1 MTRLPWLLVPML
13 GGAAP
18 ILAQTPP
25 CCTITAIQAAT
36 ATVTAKVN
44 ANGNTFQ
51 FKVTNARTLA
61 GLKVNQAV
69 YANFTTHQV
78 SIDGRSA
85 CCTVGSGPTPPPGAP
100 HPAPPANTVPN
111 PHAGGRAGASSIPLI
126 LPAVTYGT
134 PQPASR
140 LRAPAADLQLPRY
153 DSRVIAARIGG
164 VSRSATIVHLRG
176 LDGIE
181 QAPGLPDGLRRL
193 LKMHVRTLPIGE
205 SDHYVVNLDLAKAW
219 FASHPAVPQDI
230 QPNDEDHNTH
240 SGCHKW
246 TWHCVGEVVAHGEQ
260 QTEQV
265 IAAATA
271 DWHHAIGELD
281 QVWNTIEGCFAD
293 ATISAGN
300 VPVQFSIAPGIDVD
314 LSHTAKTSSTSVT
327 LKGSAGLSFPIKSDF
342 SGQLDLF
349 YIPCLPFIVRPKAIT
364 AAGTFTVGEDLKLAA
379 SASGSFDK
387 TFTIPPTGGPRI
399 PIEVIP
405 IVIAGVPVAEM
416 DVSAYIEGD
425 IEVGG
430 TGEVDAK
437 LEVKDPHSTAFQFHC
452 DGHGCNG
459 EGHPIPDPLTTTE
472 SAGIKGTVFVRP
484 DIYTAL
490 QLDFDIDALS
500 VRAGPQP
507 YLLGQGA
514 GCIAGSA
521 TQSTSGTSSSSE
533 NHVLA
538 ADLDWGIDLRA
549 EALVAGK
556 RVGKSWI
563 DSITS
568 NKHLWWSDLAPGG
581 STALDALAVA
591 GPAVQHKATAIT
603 VRMPSCYPY
612 TNPVQYRISWTGSAA
627 PAANSACQ
635 WQGSQGVCLG
645 DPQKGLTFA
654 LTWPTTGSYA
664 VTVTA
669 YGDQHDHMLRVFTPA
684 PAPHAVTIN
693 VAAGP

>member
-1 MTRLPWLLVPML
+1 MTRLPWLL
-13 GGAAP
+13 AP
-18 ILAQTPP
+18 ILGGVVPGAAQTPP

-36 ATVTAKVN
+36 AMVTAKVN

-61 GLKVNQAV
+61 TLKVNQAV

-85 CCTVGSGPTPPPGAP
+85 CCTVASGPTPPGTAL
-100 HPAPPANTVPN
+100 HPAAPANSVPN
-111 PHAGGRAGASSIPLI
+111 PQAGGRQGGSSISLA
-126 LPAVTYGT
+126 LPSVTYGA
-134 PQPASR
+134 PEPASK
-140 LRAPAADLQLPRY
+140 LRIPAAAVQLPRY
-153 DSRVIAARIGG
+153 DSRVLTTVIAG
-164 VSRSATIVHLRG
+164 SNRSTTIVHLRG

-181 QAPGLPDGLRRL
+181 RAPDLPDGLRRL

-205 SDHYVVNLDLAKAW
+205 SDHYIVNLDLAKAW
-219 FASHPAVPQDI
+219 FAAHPVPPDI
-230 QPNDEDHNTH
+230 QPTDEDHNTH
-240 SGCHKW
+240 SGCNKW
-246 TWHCVGEVVAHGEQ
+246 TWHCVGEVVAHTQQ
-260 QTEQV
+260 QTEQL
-265 IAAATA
+265 IAEATGA
-271 DWHHAIGELD
+271 WHHAIGELD
-281 QVWNTIEGCFAD
+281 QVWKTVDACFAD

-327 LKGSAGLSFPIKSDF
+327 VKGSAGLSFPIKSDF
-342 SGQLDLF
+342 STQLDLF
-349 YIPCLPFIVRPKAIT
+349 YIPCLPFVVRPRSISAG
-364 AAGTFTVGEDLKLAA
+364 GTFTVGEDLKLAA

-405 IVIAGVPVAEM
+405 IVIAGIPVAEM

-430 TGEVDAK
+430 TGEVDAR
-437 LEVKDPHSTAFQFHC
+437 LEVKDPHSTAFQFRC
-452 DGHGCNG
+452 DGHGCVG
-459 EGHPIPDPLTTTE
+459 DGHPIPDPLTTTE

-490 QLDFDIDALS
+490 QLDFDVDAFS

-514 GCIAGSA
+514 GCVAGTA
-521 TQSTSGTSSSSE
+521 TQSSGGASTSSE

-556 RVGKSWI
+556 VVGNSWRH
-563 DSITS
+563 SFTA

-591 GPAVQHKATAIT
+591 APAVQHRATAIT

-612 TNPVQYRISWTGSAA
+612 SNAVQYRISWSGSAA
-627 PAANSACQ
+627 ATPNSSCQ

-654 LTWPTTGSYA
+654 LTWPTSGSYA

-669 YGDQHDHMLRVFTPA
+669 YGDQHDHVLRVFIPT
-684 PAPHAVTIN
+684 PAPHAVTVN